1 MQYFSC
7 EKGLLT
13 RLLWVKFLS
22 DETLKTVNF
31 SKNSLFELLVKWDKS
46 YCFWFRPRRCL
57 HKGAEKVYSKLKQN
71 MGNSI
76 GSVGC
81 PAHILHNAAQIIY
94 NVLSVDTVVTLL
106 WNCSLTSALILAML
120 YCLYWAIKFFCVW
133 FCWHYSIV
141 SKNLLALFSK
151 YIWRNPCFIT

>member
-1 MQYFSC
+1 MNWSNLSLAPHRSSISSSLHFCVFPFLPFRCWSQGHSPIYTMHAKLRLRVCFP
-7 EKGLLT
+7 EKGP
-13 RLLWVKFLS
+13 
-22 DETLKTVNF
+22 N
-31 SKNSLFELLVKWDKS
+31 
-46 YCFWFRPRRCL
+46 
-57 HKGAEKVYSKLKQN
+57 
-71 MGNSI
+71 
-76 GSVGC
+76 
-81 PAHILHNAAQIIY
+81 LHNAAQIIY

-151 YIWRNPCFIT
+151 YIWRNPCFITSQTFPWAVEAASPRSSVPK